1 MYLIDTC
8 AFLWFL
14 DDNLSLSANAREV
27 IEKSDRLYLSIAS
40 LWEIAIKKTIKK
52 LDIEES
58 ITDLGNICKQYNII
72 ILPIKIRYLERI
84 QQLPM
89 IHGDP
94 FDRLIMATAMEENLL
109 LITHDSNIRKYN
121 IDLFW

>member
-1 MYLIDTC
+1 MYLLDTC

-14 DDNLSLSANAREV
+14 DDNPNLSASAKAV
-27 IEKSDRLYLSIAS
+27 IEESDGLYLSIMS
-40 LWEIAIKKTIKK
+40 LWEIAIKKTLHK

-58 ITDLGNICKQYNII
+58 ITDLANICSQYNIG
-72 ILPIKIRYLERI
+72 ILSVKTRYLERI

-94 FDRLIMATAMEENLL
+94 FDRLIMAAALEENLL

-121 IDLFW
+121 INLFW